1 MLILNEDEIARLL
14 SPADALA
21 AMRDAFSAQA
31 AGSLSMPLRTIAAGE
46 HGMLGAMPAALGGST
61 ATIGAK
67 LVTLFP
73 KNGELGL
80 PTHNA
85 VIALFDPQ
93 TGRPQALLDGRY
105 ITEIRTAATSAL
117 ATALLARPEA
127 RTLAILGTGV
137 QAKAHIQ
144 ALLQVMQIDELRIWG
159 RNAHRASALASFA
172 GALGLAT
179 RTFET
184 LASACR
190 GADVICTVT
199 MAREPVL
206 RAADV
211 EPGTHVNAVGFGG
224 PQARELGGDLIAK
237 ASIFIDSEHG
247 AAKESGNLHLAR
259 QDGHL
264 RVDQKLTLL
273 CDVLA
278 GRTRGR
284 QHPDEITVFDSLG
297 IAIEDLACARLVYAR
312 ALEAGIGTV
321 VTI

>member
-1 MLILNEDEIARLL
+1 
-14 SPADALA
+14 
-21 AMRDAFSAQA
+21 
-31 AGSLSMPLRTIAAGE
+31 
-46 HGMLGAMPAALGGST
+46 
-61 ATIGAK
+61 
-67 LVTLFP
+67 
-73 KNGELGL
+73 
-80 PTHNA
+80 
-85 VIALFDPQ
+85 
-93 TGRPQALLDGRY
+93 
-105 ITEIRTAATSAL
+105 
-117 ATALLARPEA
+117 
-127 RTLAILGTGV
+127 
-137 QAKAHIQ
+137 
-144 ALLQVMQIDELRIWG
+144 
-159 RNAHRASALASFA
+159 
-172 GALGLAT
+172 
-179 RTFET
+179 
-184 LASACR
+184 
-190 GADVICTVT
+190 VT

-224 PQARELGGDLIAK
+224 PQARELSGDLIAK

-297 IAIEDLACARLVYAR
+297 IAIEDLACAGLVYAR